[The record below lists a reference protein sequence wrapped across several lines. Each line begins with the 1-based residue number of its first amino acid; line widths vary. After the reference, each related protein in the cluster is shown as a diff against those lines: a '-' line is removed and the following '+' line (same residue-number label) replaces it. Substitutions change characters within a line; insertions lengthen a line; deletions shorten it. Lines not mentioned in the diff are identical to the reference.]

1 MPKFGR
7 DELLAFVEPA
17 PDEIDKAL
25 DEEDAERRPEWS
37 PTLRERRI
45 EESQSLRRALTRFPK
60 NLYGEVCRRTKMTA
74 KVHRSRGDPDLEGTS
89 PLHFGHG
96 MEVDHII
103 LGQDLTNFRRG
114 AGMFSGI

>member
-37 PTLRERRI
+37 PTLRERLI
-45 EESQSLRRALTRFPK
+45 EESRSLHRALTRFPK
-60 NLYGEVCRRTKMTA
+60 NWNGEVCRRAKMTA
-74 KVHRSRGDPDLEGTS
+74 KVHRSRGDPDLEETS

-103 LGQDLTNFRRG
+103 LGQDLTKISEGSRHV
-114 AGMFSGI
+114 